1 MARKAKDRVTNQEF
15 PSCHSWESKRR
26 QKLRIKLFSSQKKRR
41 TAAPLQQTFRKETHI
56 STCVEDIFGRE
67 GTFCFMINFVLPVL
81 LFLLHLDPFAWWST
95 SERLAGSTLHT
106 WRTAFNVIWP
116 LWFDNFVK
124 LQLWDSSRRSLF
136 SAAPISVNGVGVGEF
151 YKHITWRR
159 FGIYYAD

>member
-15 PSCHSWESKRR
+15 PSCHSWECKRR

-41 TAAPLQQTFRKETHI
+41 KAAPLQQTFRKEAHI
-56 STCVEDIFGRE
+56 STSVEDIFGRE
-67 GTFCFMINFVLPVL
+67 GTFCFMINFVLSVSL
-81 LFLLHLDPFAWWST
+81 TRLDPFAWWSA
-95 SERLAGSTLHT
+95 SERSTLHT
-106 WRTAFNVIWP
+106 WSRAFTVIWP

-136 SAAPISVNGVGVGEF
+136 FSAAPISVDGVGVGEF